1 MDRSLGLNGKEKS
14 ELSTT
19 IGLSPLLPDCRY
31 NVTSHLTLL
40 SPGSACHYGLHPP
53 IKSQNNSPVLKL
65 FYQVF
70 YYKNEKSI

>member
-1 MDRSLGLNGKEKS
+1 MDWSLELNGKEKS
-14 ELSTT
+14 KLSIT
-19 IGLSPLLPDCRY
+19 ICLPLLLPDCRY

-40 SPGSACHYGLHPP
+40 PPGIACNYGLHPP